1 MTNADGR
8 KEEAAVNDAKR
19 KISSIGAFLK
29 TQKHK
34 FVICDTNF
42 VNVPAAR

>member
-19 KISSIGAFLK
+19 KISSIDALIL
-29 TQKHK
+29 
-34 FVICDTNF
+34 VIGI
-42 VNVPAAR
+42 